1 MPEKAKLIRP
11 EAEWKCLLSPEQYRI
26 TREHGTERAFTGPFL
41 DEKRAGTYHCVACSE
56 PLFRSETKYESGSG
70 WPSFFAPFEKQ
81 ALDMV
86 EDNTHFMRRV
96 EVRCSRCDSH
106 LGHVFNDGPKP
117 TGLRYCINGL
127 ALDFKPDGE

>member
-1 MPEKAKLIRP
+1 MPSKAKTIRSNT
-11 EAEWKCLLSPEQYRI
+11 EWQCLLTPEQYRI

-41 DEKRAGTYHCVACSE
+41 NEKRAGTYCCVACSE

-70 WPSFFAPFEKQ
+70 WPSFFAPFEKE

-86 EDNTHFMRRV
+86 EDTSFFMKRV
-96 EVRCSRCDSH
+96 EVRCSACDSH

-127 ALDFKPDGE
+127 ALDFKPDAE